1 MKQKGEKEEKL
12 QLKRITENSHL
23 IIVNHVQLRYL
34 ILVTFFRILYYFY
47 LNELWQKKKIWIKI
61 IINYA
66 TTPFFI
72 QKKKTFI

>member
-23 IIVNHVQLRYL
+23 TIVNHVQLRYL

-47 LNELWQKKKIWIKI
+47 LNEL
-61 IINYA
+61 
-66 TTPFFI
+66 
-72 QKKKTFI
+72 